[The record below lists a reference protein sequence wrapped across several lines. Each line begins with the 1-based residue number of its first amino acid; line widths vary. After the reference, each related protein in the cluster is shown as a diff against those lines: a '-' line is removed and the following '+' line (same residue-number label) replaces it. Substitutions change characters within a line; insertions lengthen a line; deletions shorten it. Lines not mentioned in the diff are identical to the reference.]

1 MAGIGGYQSN
11 KGPQKDD
18 RTWSS
23 LPGRLKSLLT
33 GDQGK
38 ESSPEVGPGHGGT
51 EHGVLIQTQPIGI
64 DKDWQKVEH
73 PKVNISN
80 NLHPSTIII
89 IALLS
94 YRHILLVIRMFSG
107 RHISGDIAARSC
119 RQLTENC

>member
-51 EHGVLIQTQPIGI
+51 EHCVIQTQPKATEIDS
-64 DKDWQKVEH
+64 DKDWEKVEH

-80 NLHPSTIII
+80 NLHPSNI
-89 IALLS
+89 
-94 YRHILLVIRMFSG
+94 
-107 RHISGDIAARSC
+107 
-119 RQLTENC
+119 